1 MEKLVIQ
8 QSITFLGDAAEIL
21 IGVVNY
27 GKKIAVQLTDKN
39 ATNYDRKMI
48 FDEIFKR
55 VVFKGERLAT
65 GRLEGEQNDVIV
77 DGLTH

>member
-48 FDEIFKR
+48 FDEIFKH
-55 VVFKGERLAT
+55 VVFKGERLADSKT
-65 GRLEGEQNDVIV
+65 NK
-77 DGLTH
+77 TMSSWMA